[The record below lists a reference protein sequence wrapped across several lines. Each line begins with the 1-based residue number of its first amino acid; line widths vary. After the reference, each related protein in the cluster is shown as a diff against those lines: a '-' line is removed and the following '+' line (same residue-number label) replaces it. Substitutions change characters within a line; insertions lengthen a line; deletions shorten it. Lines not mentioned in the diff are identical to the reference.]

1 VIALADLYRAEF
13 RISLA
18 TMIQYRAA
26 LIIWL
31 LGQVLDPV
39 IYLIVWSTVSTSSGG
54 SVGGYTTGD
63 FAAYFLVLMVV
74 NNLTYTW
81 IMWEYEYRVREGSLS
96 AALLRPVH
104 PIHADV
110 AENLSSKAMSSPFIL
125 LTAVLLGLVFQ
136 PTFHLVGWAVLAFV
150 PAVALAFVLRFL
162 VEWTLAQAAFWTTRV
177 SSLNQLYFVAML
189 FLSGQVAPLTLFP
202 PAVQTVAALLP
213 FRWMISFPVELL
225 LGNLTPQ
232 QAAIGFAAQAAWIA
246 LALILLRLV
255 WRAGVRVYS
264 AVSG

>member
-1 VIALADLYRAEF
+1 M
-13 RISLA
+13 S
-18 TMIQYRAA
+18 Q
-26 LIIWL
+26 
-31 LGQVLDPV
+31 
-39 IYLIVWSTVSTSSGG
+39 
-54 SVGGYTTGD
+54 
-63 FAAYFLVLMVV
+63 
-74 NNLTYTW
+74 
-81 IMWEYEYRVREGSLS
+81 
-96 AALLRPVH
+96 
-104 PIHADV
+104 
-110 AENLSSKAMSSPFIL
+110 NLSFKAMSNVHV
-125 LTAVLLGLVFQ
+125 LTAVLLDDFQ

-232 QAAIGFAAQAAWIA
+232 QTAIGFAAQAAWIA

>member
-1 VIALADLYRAEF
+1 MTALADLYRAEF
-13 RISLA
+13 RTSLA
-18 TMIQYRAA
+18 AMIQYRAA
-26 LIIWL
+26 LVIWL

-39 IYLIVWSTVSTSSGG
+39 IYLIVWSTVSAAGGG

-81 IMWEYEYRVREGSLS
+81 IMWEYEYRVREGTLS

-104 PIHADV
+104 PIHGDIAD
-110 AENLSSKAMSSPFIL
+110 NLSSKVMSSPFIL
-125 LTAVLLGLVFQ
+125 LTAVLLGVVFQ
-136 PTFHLVGWAVLAFV
+136 PTFHLEGWAVVAFL
-150 PAVALAFVLRFL
+150 PAVALAFALRFL
-162 VEWTLAQAAFWTTRV
+162 VEWTLALAAFWTTRV

-202 PAVQTVAALLP
+202 PAVQTVATLLP

-232 QAAIGFAAQAAWIA
+232 QTVVGFGAQTVWIA
-246 LALILLRLV
+246 VSVVLLRVV

-264 AVSG
+264 AVGG